1 MTRVPKTEIGNSAA
15 RDTACDPIGLA
26 VNPKERRANV
36 IRLCQMGRMPIT
48 DHRAQT
54 ASASKN
60 SNGSNGL
67 PCSAEAKPVNRF
79 KSP

>member
-1 MTRVPKTEIGNSAA
+1 MTRVPKTETGNSAA
-15 RDTACDPIGLA
+15 RDTACDPIGLS
-26 VNPKERRANV
+26 VNPKKHRANRV
-36 IRLCQMGRMPIT
+36 RLRQMGRMPIT
-48 DHRAQT
+48 DHRAHA

-60 SNGSNGL
+60 SNGSNGS

>member
-1 MTRVPKTEIGNSAA
+1 MTRVPKTETGNSAA
-15 RDTACDPIGLA
+15 RDTGCDPIGLS
-26 VNPKERRANV
+26 VNPEERRANV
-36 IRLCQMGRMPIT
+36 VRLCQMRRMPIT
-48 DHRAQT
+48 DHRAHT

-60 SNGSNGL
+60 SNCSNGS

>member
-1 MTRVPKTEIGNSAA
+1 MTRVPKTETGNSAA
-15 RDTACDPIGLA
+15 RNTACDPIGLS
-26 VNPKERRANV
+26 VNPEERRANV
-36 IRLCQMGRMPIT
+36 VRLCQMRRMPIT
-48 DHRAQT
+48 DHRAHA

-60 SNGSNGL
+60 SNGS